1 MRHWDE
7 LLREEREGYTV
18 VVDKSWEDIPLD
30 HLFDTSIDPDTGKP
44 YFDVKDMAQKIDRGD
59 LDYFML
65 RARVMLD
72 GHELGEH
79 IVGGFLYE
87 DARETLKDGMA
98 EDLIYAAMEEAKQ
111 EARRLVGSLQRV
123 IDSEPK
129 DSYNTDSMQY
139 FGA

>member
-7 LLREEREGYTV
+7 LLRETRAGFEI
-18 VVDKSWEDIPLD
+18 VVDKSWEDIPLES
-30 HLFDTSIDPDTGKP
+30 LFDTSIDPDTGKP
-44 YFDVKDMAQKIDRGD
+44 YFDVKAMARKIDRGD

-65 RARVMLD
+65 RARVLLD

-98 EDLIYAAMEEAKQ
+98 EDCIYSAMEEAKT
-111 EARRLVGSLQRV
+111 EARRLVGSLNKV
-123 IDSEPK
+123 IDTLAE
-129 DSYNTDSMQY
+129 
-139 FGA
+139 

>member
-1 MRHWDE
+1 MRHWNE
-7 LLREEREGYTV
+7 LLREQREGFEI

-44 YFDVKDMAQKIDRGD
+44 YYDVKDMARKIDRGD

-65 RARVMLD
+65 RARVLLD

-87 DARETLKDGMA
+87 DAREVLTDGMA
-98 EDLIYAAMEEAKQ
+98 EDCIYSAMEEAKT
-111 EARRLVGSLQRV
+111 EARRLVGSLNKV
-123 IDSEPK
+123 IDTLAE
-129 DSYNTDSMQY
+129 
-139 FGA
+139 

>member
-7 LLREEREGYTV
+7 LLREQREGFEIF
-18 VVDKSWEDIPLD
+18 VDKSWEDIPLD

-44 YFDVKDMAQKIDRGD
+44 YYDVEDMARKIDRCD

-65 RARVMLD
+65 RARVLLD
-72 GHELGEH
+72 GHEMGQH

-98 EDLIYAAMEEAKQ
+98 EDLIYQAMHEAKTEVLRLRERLTTVDL
-111 EARRLVGSLQRV
+111 EA
-123 IDSEPK
+123 IE
-129 DSYNTDSMQY
+129 
-139 FGA
+139 